1 MVDNKEK
8 RQKIKASRRSGS
20 TSCKSRSS
28 DTKNLSEAATKAY
41 NNLPAPSINDMVQ
54 YYEGDKYRL
63 AYELTRQELGRSGTV
78 EEYQRKYK
86 SNLHN
91 VNRYI
96 KKERTPSNEVKEQF
110 KSMYLPQSRK
120 SLKVHIRGCVRVSN
134 EYYYKDSTWK
144 KPIVISAK
152 NANSFIKLAQNDIEA
167 GYRYLNGIYMKSGN
181 SDSTFD
187 WLDNTEIVMRF

>member
-1 MVDNKEK
+1 
-8 RQKIKASRRSGS
+8 
-20 TSCKSRSS
+20 
-28 DTKNLSEAATKAY
+28 
-41 NNLPAPSINDMVQ
+41 MVQ

-63 AYELTRQELGRSGTV
+63 AYELTRHELGRSGTV

-91 VNRYI
+91 VNRYL

-110 KSMYLPQSRK
+110 KSMYLPQSRR

-152 NANSFIKLAQNDIEA
+152 NANSFIKLAQDDIEA
-167 GYRYLNGIYMKSGN
+167 GYRYLNGIYMKSGIR
-181 SDSTFD
+181 DETFD
-187 WLDNTEIVMRF
+187 WLDNTEVVMRF